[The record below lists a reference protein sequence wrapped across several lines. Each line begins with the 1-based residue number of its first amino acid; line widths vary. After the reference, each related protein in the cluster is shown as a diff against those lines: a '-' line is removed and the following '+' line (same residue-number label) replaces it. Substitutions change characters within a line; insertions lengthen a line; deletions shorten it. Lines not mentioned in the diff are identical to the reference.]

1 MTTRVPDSLRV
12 QVRERAG
19 ARCEYCLI
27 HEDDA
32 FYPHQP
38 DHIIAEK
45 HGGATDAD
53 NLAWSCFLCNHYK
66 GADIASIKNGVAA
79 L

>member
-1 MTTRVPDSLRV
+1 MTTRVSEALRAL
-12 QVRERAG
+12 VRERAG
-19 ARCEYCLI
+19 GRCEYCLI

-45 HGGATDAD
+45 HGGPTRED
-53 NLAWSCFLCNHYK
+53 NLAWSCFLCNHY
-66 GADIASIKNGVAA
+66 
-79 L
+79 